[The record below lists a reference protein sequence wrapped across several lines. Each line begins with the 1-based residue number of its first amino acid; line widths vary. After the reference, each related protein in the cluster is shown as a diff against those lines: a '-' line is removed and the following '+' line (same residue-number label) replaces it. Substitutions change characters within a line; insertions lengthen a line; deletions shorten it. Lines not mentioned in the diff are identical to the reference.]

1 MLLCSLGVDSSS
13 DAGFEYWV
21 QDKSRDVP
29 CDGGLSASPSPL
41 ETVKEGLAVLPDD
54 ELSELWVLTDPECI
68 ITGALLRRERL
79 AFLKM
84 LGKPELAPP
93 AGIDGVNSAKL
104 LPVPTL
110 SGVPGVLLSSLR
122 MLERR
127 SFLKR
132 LLDLLLDDINRRDNN
147 IKKNNQKKQKK
158 KTVDKQ
164 VI

>member
-1 MLLCSLGVDSSS
+1 MLLCSLRVDSSS

-29 CDGGLSASPSPL
+29 CDGGLSARPSPL

-158 KTVDKQ
+158 KQLTNK
-164 VI
+164 

>member
-1 MLLCSLGVDSSS
+1 MLLCSLRVDSSS

-29 CDGGLSASPSPL
+29 CDGGLSARPSPL